1 MPNPSPFPT
10 AARRKNASM
19 RHIDPDMLQISD
31 DAYTGVRATPEGKY
45 SEIFAH
51 MKPGQCIKCEPKEAG
66 PLSQALRKWL
76 YVNKRDGQFEVRSMA
91 RYHTDQRGRVWLL
104 QKQSK
109 LQKAA

>member
-19 RHIDPDMLQISD
+19 RRVDPDMLQISD
-31 DAYTGVRATPEGKY
+31 DAYTGVRAVPEGKY
-45 SEIFAH
+45 SEIFAR

-66 PLSQALRKWL
+66 PLAQALRKWL
-76 YVNKRDGQFEVRSMA
+76 EVNKQDGQFEVRSIA

-104 QKQSK
+104 PKQQKLK
-109 LQKAA
+109 KAA